1 MKGIKLSLVIPT
13 FNEESNVEKLYS
25 KIILSM
31 KKYSTSYEIIF
42 IDDGSTD
49 KTLSKLQKI
58 RKNDKRV
65 KIVVFRRN
73 FGQTAAMDAGIKSSR
88 GEIICTLDADL
99 QNDPEDIPKMIKKLE
114 SGYDCISGWRIKRQD
129 SFSKR
134 TLSLLARLVRRTLT
148 KDVVHD
154 SGCTLKVYRR
164 ECFED
169 LNLYGEMHRFIPLLL
184 SMKGFKIGEL
194 RVRHHP
200 RNSGKTKYGFFRV
213 FRGFLDLLLVK
224 FWMEFSVR
232 PIHLFGS
239 VGILS
244 GLFGLMI
251 GFYLVFQK
259 FVYNVSVARPLLMLG
274 VLLII
279 VGIQFFLFGILAD
292 LLIKIY
298 YHNKINYSI
307 KRVI

>member
-1 MKGIKLSLVIPT
+1 MRKVDLSIVIPAY
-13 FNEESNVEKLYS
+13 NEASNVTELYG
-25 KIILSM
+25 KIKQSM
-31 KKYSTSYEIIF
+31 KKYSNSYEIIF

-49 KTLSKLQKI
+49 NTLDKLRRIK
-58 RKNDKRV
+58 KKDKKV
-65 KIVVFRRN
+65 KIIVFRRN

-88 GEIICTLDADL
+88 SEIICTLDADL

-134 TLSLLARLVRRTLT
+134 NLSLLARLVRRTLT

-194 RVRHHP
+194 RVKHYP

-213 FRGFLDLLLVK
+213 VRGFLDLLLVK
-224 FWMEFSVR
+224 FWMDFSVR

-239 VGILS
+239 IGILS
-244 GLFGLMI
+244 GVGGLSI
-251 GFYLVFQK
+251 GIYLILQK
-259 FVYNVSVARPLLMLG
+259 FIYNLSIARPLLTLG